1 MIYATID
8 PAEKKKLSKGYTS
21 YIQDWQLCN
30 DNQVEVVTLALKKF
44 DILNKIRFQGKP
56 TSAGRKIKITT
67 QSTRQLES
75 LAQTYHASCY
85 YIKTGQATVSKKRQ
99 MLSSLDFDDI
109 NQ

>member
-1 MIYATID
+1 M
-8 PAEKKKLSKGYTS
+8 YTS

-67 QSTRQLES
+67 QSTRQLRIIGTNIPCLLLLHQDWPSNSFQE
-75 LAQTYHASCY
+75 
-85 YIKTGQATVSKKRQ
+85 KTNAIQFR
-99 MLSSLDFDDI
+99 F
-109 NQ
+109 